1 MWLGTLRGDDI
12 RRADA
17 ELKRQRAAIQA
28 HYDYEM
34 KRLETKIAD
43 LEAFERSIVNFLTNY
58 KVEDGSLATVADLG
72 PPAEEVTGAA
82 GLGQATWPMRAPA
95 LASEQSELN
104 EIGAPL
110 SNDRRKTAR
119 NTGIWTPSERALF
132 TGRPSPLKARAS

>member
-1 MWLGTLRGDDI
+1 
-12 RRADA
+12 
-17 ELKRQRAAIQA
+17 
-28 HYDYEM
+28 M